1 MDERN
6 PIFKSRMKKAE
17 LIIALDVDT
26 FEETRKLID
35 ALSPVVGRATLKAA
49 VQASR
54 EKVLKL
60 HLERP
65 FVVEIT
71 ALTSDGK
78 KDSMLEI
85 VLERSELAKKVGYR

>member
-1 MDERN
+1 M
-6 PIFKSRMKKAE
+6 
-17 LIIALDVDT
+17 
-26 FEETRKLID
+26 
-35 ALSPVVGRATLKAA
+35 LKAA

-54 EKVLKL
+54 EKALKL

-65 FVVEIT
+65 FVVGIT

-85 VLERSELAKKVGYR
+85 VLERSELAKKVGYDGVVASVEEAQASGSNFLRKFFQENNDVNTSSRTDR